1 MKHVTLLTTQ
11 ATLSFAAC
19 GQFDMMSAKGGTPS
33 MTGAD
38 VRAAGDYLAG
48 QVR

>member
-19 GQFDMMSAKGGTPS
+19 DPFDTVPTKSGAPS

-38 VRAAGDYLAG
+38 VRAVGGYPAG